1 MRNAV
6 EKGPDVQI
14 KYPVLLP
21 AAFPGHGQ
29 RVMGTSPGTITV
41 AVAVEDRLHPL
52 LQQHGD
58 RRLRNPVRHIWDG
71 DFILPLL
78 QSCLGWIWFLAIG
91 AGRGAALMVRL
102 CQPGP
107 TFLAASAP
115 LAGFGLAGGGGEVGR
130 LPDPCAASGLN
141 LVGAGVM

>member
-41 AVAVEDRLHPL
+41 AVAVEDRLQPL

-58 RRLRNPVRHIWDG
+58 RRLRNPVRHIWAG

-78 QSCLGWIWFLAIG
+78 HSGLGGFWFFRVWP
-91 AGRGAALMVRL
+91 GRGR
-102 CQPGP
+102 
-107 TFLAASAP
+107 P
-115 LAGFGLAGGGGEVGR
+115 L
-130 LPDPCAASGLN
+130 SG
-141 LVGAGVM
+141 

>member
-6 EKGPDVQI
+6 EKGPDIQI

-21 AAFPGHGQ
+21 AAFPGYGQ
-29 RVMGTSPGTITV
+29 RVMGTSPRTITV
-41 AVAVEDRLHPL
+41 AVAVEDRLQPL

-78 QSCLGWIWFLAIG
+78 QSHAGLVLVCCDRRWPRAAPVLSVCQRAPTSRD
-91 AGRGAALMVRL
+91 AQCRGRGLVLRAA
-102 CQPGP
+102 
-107 TFLAASAP
+107 
-115 LAGFGLAGGGGEVGR
+115 GLR
-130 LPDPCAASGLN
+130 WPDCPIRARHP
-141 LVGAGVM
+141 